1 MIHQN
6 TMSDLQLVEQL
17 LSFDDE
23 LSISLTTF
31 SFAALITGFLGK
43 I

>member
-31 SFAALITGFLGK
+31 SFAALITGVLGK